1 VLWELTI
8 RAQYP
13 GHGASWQ
20 SRTLESAPYHL
31 KNARQLMTAEAPPP
45 STLARGDLDRL
56 VTLAL
61 DEARARGASQA
72 EVGVSVDTGLSVTV
86 RLGEVETL
94 EYQRDRGL
102 GITVYVDHRKGSA
115 STADLGTAA
124 VLETVHK
131 ALSIASFTA
140 ADECAGLADAEL
152 MAREIPDLS
161 LSHPWNVAPE
171 EAIEI
176 TRACEAAALAADPR
190 VKNSEGA
197 SLATHRGLR
206 VYGNSHGFLGGF
218 ASTGHSVS
226 CAVVAV
232 AGDEMQRDHWYT
244 TARDWRDL
252 EDALAVGRKSAERT
266 AARLGS
272 QKLVTRHAPVLFSAE
287 IARGLFGHFL
297 AAIRGGSQY
306 RKSSFLLGAAGQQV
320 FPSFVQIHERPH
332 ILKAQAS
339 SAFDN
344 EGVATRD
351 RDLVRDGVL
360 QGYLLSAYSARKLGL
375 QTTGNAG
382 GAHNLIVRSTGEDHQ
397 ALLRR
402 MGKGLLVTEL
412 MGQGVNIVTGD
423 YSRGASG
430 FWVEGGAIRYPVH
443 EITIAGN
450 LRDMLRGIVAV
461 GTDVDLRGGVRTG
474 SVLVDKM
481 TIAGD

>member
-1 VLWELTI
+1 
-8 RAQYP
+8 
-13 GHGASWQ
+13 
-20 SRTLESAPYHL
+20 
-31 KNARQLMTAEAPPP
+31 MTAQAPSAALVP
-45 STLARGDLDRL
+45 RGDLERL

-61 DEARARGASQA
+61 EEARARGATQA

-115 STADLGTAA
+115 STADLGTQA

-140 ADECAGLADAEL
+140 ADDCAGLADAEL

-161 LSHPWNVAPE
+161 LSHPWAVTPE

-176 TRACEAAALAADPR
+176 ARSCEAAALATDSR
-190 VKNSEGA
+190 VRNSEGA
-197 SLATHRGLR
+197 SLGTHRGVRL
-206 VYGNSHGFLGGF
+206 YANSHGFLGGF
-218 ASTGHSVS
+218 ESTGHSVS
-226 CAVVAV
+226 CAVIGV
-232 AGDEMQRDHWYT
+232 AGEEMQRDHWYT

-252 EDALAVGRKSAERT
+252 EAAAAVGRRSAERT

-272 QKLVTRHAPVLFSAE
+272 QKLTTRRAPVLYSAE
-287 IARGLFGHFL
+287 TARGLFGHFL

-320 FPSFVQIHERPH
+320 FPPFLQILERPH
-332 ILKAQAS
+332 IPKGQAS

-344 EGVATRD
+344 EGVATHD

-375 QTTGNAG
+375 KSTGNAG
-382 GAHNLIVRSTGEDHQ
+382 GAHNLIVPPTAGDQQ

-402 MGKGLLVTEL
+402 MGTGLLVTEL

-430 FWVEGGAIRYPVH
+430 FWIEGGAIRYPVH

-461 GTDVDLRGGVRTG
+461 GSDVDLRGGVRTG
-474 SVLVDKM
+474 SVLMAPM

>member
-1 VLWELTI
+1 
-8 RAQYP
+8 
-13 GHGASWQ
+13 
-20 SRTLESAPYHL
+20 
-31 KNARQLMTAEAPPP
+31 MTAQAPSAALVP
-45 STLARGDLDRL
+45 RGDLERL

-61 DEARARGASQA
+61 EEARARGATQA

-115 STADLGTAA
+115 STADLGTQA

-140 ADECAGLADAEL
+140 ADDCAGLADAEL

-161 LSHPWNVAPE
+161 LSHPWAVTPE

-176 TRACEAAALAADPR
+176 ARSCEAAALATDSR
-190 VKNSEGA
+190 VRNSEGA
-197 SLATHRGLR
+197 SLGTHRGVRL
-206 VYGNSHGFLGGF
+206 YANSHGFLGGF
-218 ASTGHSVS
+218 ESTGHSVS
-226 CAVVAV
+226 CAVIGV
-232 AGDEMQRDHWYT
+232 AGEEMQRDHWYT

-252 EDALAVGRKSAERT
+252 EAAAAVGRRSAERT

-272 QKLVTRHAPVLFSAE
+272 QKLTTRRAPVLYSAE
-287 IARGLFGHFL
+287 TARGLFGHFL

-320 FPSFVQIHERPH
+320 FPPFLQILERPH
-332 ILKAQAS
+332 IPKGQAS

-344 EGVATRD
+344 EGVATHD

-375 QTTGNAG
+375 KSTGNAG
-382 GAHNLIVRSTGEDHQ
+382 GAHNLIVPPTGGDQQ

-402 MGKGLLVTEL
+402 MGTGLLVTEL

-430 FWVEGGAIRYPVH
+430 FWIEGGAIRYPVH

-461 GTDVDLRGGVRTG
+461 GSDVDLRGGVRTG
-474 SVLVDKM
+474 SVLMAPM